1 MGDAQEIGTMLRLL
15 REQKGLS
22 QRGLAERLGVHQP
35 AVARWEAGGVNI
47 PVNRLEEIVGE
58 LGYGLEY
65 DLTAVPVGEAVRHGV
80 PVRLLSRPRR
90 ETPDGRP
97 EPVVSAGY
105 IFEVNRKQPWMLD
118 IREAATR
125 KLTHGAVAVVYA
137 PIRNLAAHPDG
148 VIVSDGGALGK
159 ITPNG
164 KTHAD
169 GSPVFTYSLA
179 DRDDLALAGVADT
192 PDWAPATAP
201 GEALSQSVLRTGR

>member
-1 MGDAQEIGTMLRLL
+1 MDSAQEVGTMLRLL
-15 REQKGLS
+15 REKNGLS
-22 QRGLAERLGVHQP
+22 QRELAERLGVQQP

-65 DLTAVPVGEAVRHGV
+65 DLRAVPIGEAMRHGV
-80 PVRLLSRPRR
+80 PVRLLSHPRR
-90 ETPDGRP
+90 AEVDGRP
-97 EPVVSAGY
+97 EPVVSGDY
-105 IFEVNRKQPWMLD
+105 LFEVNRKQPWLVD

-125 KLTHGAVAVVYA
+125 KVTHGAVAVVYA
-137 PIRNLAAHPDG
+137 AIREMAAHPDG
-148 VIVSDGGALGK
+148 VIIWDGGALGK

-179 DRDDLALAGVADT
+179 DRNDLVLAGVSN
-192 PDWAPATAP
+192 AP
-201 GEALSQSVLRTGR
+201 GWTQGPTRSGAMA